1 MQNLKGL
8 KLEKAQFPTKI
19 LRCLRLLGHHHLT
32 LQLASLLAREGEGEA
47 NLVQKDS
54 FQDAHSH
61 SPRAGLLTGRPG
73 VCGGCFFDAYGGI
86 CSRIKSHFFRGMTY
100 QEGRAQSCR
109 AVRLARFRLHRRAAS
124 RNKHLKEEL
133 LSKFAPQRWIL
144 RARLA
149 ERGGGLAMLC
159 HRVTSLLKRA
169 AHLC

>member
-73 VCGGCFFDAYGGI
+73 VCGGCFFRCLRRHLQQDQKSFLQRNDLPGG
-86 CSRIKSHFFRGMTY
+86 KSAKLQSCQACEIQVTPQSGLT
-100 QEGRAQSCR
+100 QQALEGRAAEQVCTATLDS
-109 AVRLARFRLHRRAAS
+109 S
-124 RNKHLKEEL
+124 
-133 LSKFAPQRWIL
+133 SKT
-144 RARLA
+144 
-149 ERGGGLAMLC
+149 C
-159 HRVTSLLKRA
+159 
-169 AHLC
+169 